1 MAKATK
7 IEALG
12 RGLSSNLN
20 KDSNSDNP
28 LNFKKE
34 KSTIDKTIISNDVK
48 IDDLVH
54 IGHNSFLGKATQVTV
69 GSIICGR
76 AKVGEKCW
84 IAPNSVIDNGIIIG
98 NNCLVGTGSLVR
110 KNFGNNCV
118 IVGSP
123 AKVLRKFKK

>member
-34 KSTIDKTIISNDVK
+34 K
-48 IDDLVH
+48 
-54 IGHNSFLGKATQVTV
+54 
-69 GSIICGR
+69 
-76 AKVGEKCW
+76 
-84 IAPNSVIDNGIIIG
+84 
-98 NNCLVGTGSLVR
+98 
-110 KNFGNNCV
+110 
-118 IVGSP
+118 
-123 AKVLRKFKK
+123 